1 MAATTR
7 GTLATFLAGAAVALA
22 GVWAAHESGLIGHGE
37 QATARKLQ
45 KAGEILPLEEIH
57 AKALEAKPGRVI
69 ETDFEVKG
77 SRYTYEVDI
86 LDAQGVFWEVEVN
99 AKTGE
104 LVRIKEENDD

>member
-1 MAATTR
+1 MSTR
-7 GTLATFLAGAAVALA
+7 TVIAFIAGAGVAVA
-22 GVWAAHESGLIGHGE
+22 GIWGAHEAGLIGHGE

-45 KAGEILPLEEIH
+45 KAGEILPLAEIQ

-77 SRYTYEVDI
+77 TRYTYEVDI
-86 LDAQGVFWEVEVN
+86 LDEQGVFWEVEIN

-104 LVRIKEENDD
+104 LVRAQPEHDD